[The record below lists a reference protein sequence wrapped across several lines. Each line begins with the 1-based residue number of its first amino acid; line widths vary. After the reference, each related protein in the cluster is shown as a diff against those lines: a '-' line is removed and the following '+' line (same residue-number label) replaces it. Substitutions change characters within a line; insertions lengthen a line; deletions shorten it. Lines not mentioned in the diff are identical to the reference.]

1 METARTA
8 ATKTRVRVRTH
19 MMKKTMS
26 IKKQINLSLLTAQ
39 RSNQPSLCWSAATA
53 TCDRWMILLPFSIPY
68 PLLTSKRVL
77 YEYVDSLLAL
87 RTPREPVCSP
97 VPLHRGY
104 CTQYITVRTLR
115 EKPTY
120 RYQVSVGEPQT

>member
-1 METARTA
+1 
-8 ATKTRVRVRTH
+8 
-19 MMKKTMS
+19 
-26 IKKQINLSLLTAQ
+26 
-39 RSNQPSLCWSAATA
+39 
-53 TCDRWMILLPFSIPY
+53 MILLPFSIPY

-120 RYQVSVGEPQT
+120 RYVPGFRRRASDIKRCMAGVSLALVNNIMVSVDDVASV